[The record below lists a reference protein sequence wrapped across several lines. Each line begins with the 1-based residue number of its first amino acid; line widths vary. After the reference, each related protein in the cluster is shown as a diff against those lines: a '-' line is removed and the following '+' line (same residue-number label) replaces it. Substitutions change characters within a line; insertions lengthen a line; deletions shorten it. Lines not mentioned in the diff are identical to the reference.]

1 MISLKV
7 VHKLVFVLSIIGTV
21 IVPDKINAQ
30 GLSEKAKKDKLD
42 SIRNNPSGQ
51 IYYFDGKQISE
62 ESFYKKAYDG
72 ELNGLA
78 GTGGIAGKD
87 AVTRFGERYRYG
99 VCFFN
104 PKGKASSYDIEKQDS
119 ILIPFK
125 KRLSSGSRQSNEY
138 KLNGVVNKMFD
149 GNAIMLFSFDQDKI
163 QNVDT
168 AFIDNGCFEFRGKEN
183 INDIGILSIGN
194 FPDTV
199 LNQLVILERGNI
211 NVSVDNKRIGGSPL
225 NDLFQSYLD
234 TSIVFRNE
242 LQSIAKSDTNKGY
255 IVKGTPLYK
264 KHVEIGK
271 YIVDFKKRNITNF
284 VGQYFF
290 EKEAGR
296 GISELIAYPSQNSL
310 DSAFFMVYNA
320 ADTLYRKK
328 KWIGKYIESLK
339 KDIERKRLQEEMKN
353 NLYIDLTLKDVSGES
368 KKISQYVGESKY
380 TLLDFWASWC
390 GPCIQSFGKLKEV
403 YEKYDRK
410 KINIIGIS
418 LDTSETDWL
427 ISMKK
432 NQVPWV
438 QLLTGNDEL
447 VKQIKTIYAFQAIPF
462 TVLLDQEGKIVQNN
476 CDIYSIDEFI
486 KE

>member
-1 MISLKV
+1 MNSLKI
-7 VHKLVFVLSIIGTV
+7 VHKLVFVLSIIGIV
-21 IVPDKINAQ
+21 LVPDKINAQ

-62 ESFYKKAYDG
+62 ESFYKKGLDG
-72 ELNGLA
+72 ELNGLE
-78 GTGGIAGKD
+78 GRGGVAGKD
-87 AVTRFGERYRYG
+87 AVTRFGERYRHG
-99 VCFFN
+99 VSFFN
-104 PKGKASSYDIEKQDS
+104 PKGKASSCEIEKQDP
-119 ILIPFK
+119 ILIPVK
-125 KRLSSGSRQSNEY
+125 KRLSSGSRQRNEY

-149 GNAIMLFSFDQDKI
+149 GNAIMLFSFHQDTI

-168 AFIDNGCFEFRGKEN
+168 AFIDNGCFEFHGKEKL
-183 INDIGILSIGN
+183 NDIGILSIGN

-199 LNQLVILERGNI
+199 LSQLVILERGNI
-211 NVSVDNKRIGGSPL
+211 NVSVDTKRIEGTPL
-225 NDLFQSYLD
+225 NNLFQSYID
-234 TSIVFRNE
+234 TNTVFLNE
-242 LQSIAKSDTNKGY
+242 LQSIAKLDTNKGF
-255 IVKGTPLYK
+255 VNVGTPLYE

-271 YIVDFKKRNITNF
+271 YMVDFKRRNISNL

-296 GISELIAYPSQNSL
+296 GFSELIAYPSQNSL

-320 ADTLYRKK
+320 ADTLYRQK

-339 KDIERKRLQEEMKN
+339 QRKEKERLQEEMKN
-353 NLYIDLTLKDVSGES
+353 NLYIDITLRDIAGES
-368 KKISQYVGESKY
+368 KKISQYVGASQY

-410 KINIIGIS
+410 ELNIIGIS
-418 LDTSETDWL
+418 LDINEKDWL
-427 ISMKK
+427 NSLNK

-438 QLLTGNDEL
+438 QLLTGNEEL
-447 VKQIKTIYAFQAIPF
+447 IEQIKKIYAFQAIPF
-462 TVLLDQEGKIVQNN
+462 TVLLDKEGKIVKSN
-476 CDIYSIDEFI
+476 CSIYSIDEFI
-486 KE
+486 KR